1 MKWRGRRES
10 ANVED
15 RRGEGG
21 FAGGMGG
28 TGFPGGG
35 YGGAG
40 PRMRIPGGGRG
51 GGLGIGGFI
60 VLLVVLWLLGVD
72 PISFLT
78 GEMAPADRGQTQT
91 QSQSQTAGR
100 TEPGGIAP
108 AGEGAPRDEAE
119 MKSFVR
125 VVLADTEDVW
135 HRLFSEGGGSYTEPR
150 LVLFS
155 GRVSS
160 ACGLAQAASGPF
172 YCPGDQKV
180 YLDMDFFREMATRF
194 SAAGDFADA
203 YVIAH
208 EVGHHVQNLTGILP
222 RYQAMRAR
230 LSPAEANAL
239 SVKVELQ
246 ADCFAGIWAHY
257 TDAAGNLERGDV
269 EEALNAAHQIG
280 DDTLQ
285 RRTQGVVVPDSFTHG
300 TAGQRAR
307 WFRTGFDSGRL
318 SACDTFSAPRL

>member
-21 FAGGMGG
+21 FAGGSGG
-28 TGFPGGG
+28 GFGFPGGG
-35 YGGAG
+35 YGGGG
-40 PRMRIPGGGRG
+40 PRMRLPGGGGGRG
-51 GGLGIGGFI
+51 GGLGIGGLI
-60 VLLVVLWLLGVD
+60 VLLVILWLLGIN
-72 PISFLT
+72 PISLLT
-78 GEMAPADRGQTQT
+78 GEMAPVDRDGAQT
-91 QSQSQTAGR
+91 QTAGR
-100 TEPGGIAP
+100 TEPAGIAP
-108 AGEGAPRDEAE
+108 GGEGAPQTEAE
-119 MKSFVR
+119 LKSFVR

-135 HRLFSEGGGSYTEPR
+135 QRLFSEGGAAYAEPR

-155 GRVSS
+155 GQVGS
-160 ACGLAQAASGPF
+160 ACGLAQTASGPF
-172 YCPGDQKV
+172 YCPNDRKI

-222 RYQAMRAR
+222 RYQSMRAR
-230 LSPAEANAL
+230 LSPTEANAL

-246 ADCFAGIWAHY
+246 ADCLAGVWAHH
-257 TDAAGNLERGDV
+257 TDAAGNLEPGDV
-269 EEALNAAHQIG
+269 NEALNAAHQIG

-300 TAGQRAR
+300 TAEQRTR
-307 WFRTGFDSGRL
+307 WFRAGFDSGRV
-318 SACDTFSAPRL
+318 SACDTFSARQL